1 MSPRVANLNQTA
13 RFEAILA
20 TLSDRGATTISA
32 LAAAFDVS
40 EETVR
45 RDIRRLEKDGAVRK
59 VHGGVRL
66 PDRRAEAPWRQRLNV
81 NAEAKKRVA
90 ARAAE
95 MIEPGMT
102 LLLDSSTTVFW
113 LARQISSVRDLT
125 VITNGLET
133 AGELAASSDT
143 QVFLA
148 GGPVNSA
155 YRATFGAEAAR
166 FSKQF
171 VPDLA
176 FFSFVA
182 IDADHGFLSHEPGE
196 ADYVR
201 EVITGARRAICL
213 TDASKFTAPGRIL
226 AAEWPQIDLLITDTA
241 PPPNIAAVAKRSH
254 TEVWVA
260 G

>member
-1 MSPRVANLNQTA
+1 MNQAA
-13 RFEAILA
+13 RFDGILS
-20 TLSDRGATTISA
+20 TLADRGATTISE

-90 ARAAE
+90 SRAAE

-113 LARQISSVRDLT
+113 MARQIGSVRDLT
-125 VITNGLET
+125 VITNSLET
-133 AGELAASSDT
+133 AGELSASSDSR
-143 QVFLA
+143 VFLA
-148 GGPVNSA
+148 GGPLNSA
-155 YRATFGAEAAR
+155 YRAAFGAEVAAY
-166 FSKQF
+166 SKRF

-182 IDADHGFLSHEPGE
+182 IDADHGFLSHEPAE

-201 EVITGARRAICL
+201 EVITGARKAVCL
-213 TDASKFTAPGRIL
+213 TDASKFGAPGRIV
-226 AAEWPQIDLLITDTA
+226 AAEWSQIDVMVTDRA
-241 PPPNIAAVAKRSH
+241 PSPEIAAVAERNR
-254 TEVWVA
+254 TDVWIA
-260 G
+260 D

>member
-1 MSPRVANLNQTA
+1 MNQAA

-113 LARQISSVRDLT
+113 LARQIGSVRDLT

-148 GGPVNSA
+148 GGPLNSA
-155 YRATFGAEAAR
+155 YRAAFGSEAAR
-166 FSKQF
+166 YSKQF

-182 IDADHGFLSHEPGE
+182 IDPDHGFLSHEPGE
-196 ADYVR
+196 ANYAR
-201 EVITGARRAICL
+201 EVITGARRTICL
-213 TDASKFTAPGRIL
+213 TDASKFAASGKIL
-226 AAEWPQIDLLITDTA
+226 AAKWSQIDLIVTDKA
-241 PPPNIAAVAKRSH
+241 PPPAIATAAECSQ
-254 TEVWVA
+254 TDVWIA
-260 G
+260 S